1 MANINYTS
9 NGYTVHSPEDWQYH
23 PQTDYSN
30 FMGRRPVLMS
40 GRNIYLGHPGD
51 YHLDAAS
58 HHDIPYDAQRDMY
71 QGYFNGGPEWGGGK
85 LEMHNEVHAALNE
98 LGHNIPESPPP
109 VSPFQNLGEDENEDW
124 DDDLGMHDHN
134 LGAVQ
139 QPQFNRI
146 DVKGRGGGELGG
158 SNPWIYHIPSKT
170 LMVGGD
176 GHMHWDVVNN
186 NPGASMMYGED
197 HGGPPKHPDFS
208 HGRVY
213 PREGENQFYDT
224 FVPRHPVVPEED
236 RQLINNALGTTG
248 DRQNPWDSEE
258 DWTD

>member
-1 MANINYTS
+1 
-9 NGYTVHSPEDWQYH
+9 
-23 PQTDYSN
+23 
-30 FMGRRPVLMS
+30 MS
-40 GRNIYLGHPGD
+40 GQQTMNQY

-85 LEMHNEVHAALNE
+85 LEWYNHPQAPDPEMHNEVHAALNE

-134 LGAVQ
+134 LGA
-139 QPQFNRI
+139 
-146 DVKGRGGGELGG
+146 
-158 SNPWIYHIPSKT
+158 
-170 LMVGGD
+170 